1 MEDLKLNEI
10 KETLRDMDEEC
21 LVFVDSDYE
30 VGLHNYGDDYYKA
43 GAEFSELA
51 EMSDEELEEQ
61 DIIAC
66 VYMSGYEV
74 CDTLVASED
83 NSEVID
89 KIIELCEKVGEE
101 LKGDEDNE

>member
-1 MEDLKLNEI
+1 MKDFELNEI
-10 KETLRDMDEEC
+10 EKTLRDMDEEC
-21 LVFVDSDYE
+21 LVIIDSDYE
-30 VGLHNYGDDYYKA
+30 VGLHNYGDDYYSA

-51 EMSDEELEEQ
+51 EMSDEELEKQ

-74 CDTLVASED
+74 CDTLVANED
-83 NSEVID
+83 DNEVID

-101 LKGDEDNE
+101 LGDEEDE